1 MSSKKL
7 KPLPD
12 FATDEEAERF
22 VDEADLTEFDL
33 SGARSVVVRASTEQP
48 APSRT
53 TAFRFEIYKD
63 RSGSFHFQFLA
74 AGGEVTFSS
83 EAFQTKA
90 EALMAIESI
99 RANADGATIVD
110 RTLAA

>member
-33 SGARSVVVRASTEQP
+33 SGTRSVVVRTSKEQP

-63 RSGSFHFQFLA
+63 RSGSFHFRFLT

-90 EALMAIESI
+90 EALIAIESI
-99 RANADGATIVD
+99 RANAVGATIVD